1 MISFIVRTP
10 FGFFFAYIV
19 IGFGFLCNYAI
30 LTVEGKNGAGNL
42 RKSHLRNIAG
52 GIAEGVQRGRGRKIH
67 HISKIIGFKVFSG
80 FNAQA
85 GHRHI
90 GDAVSNRR
98 FENVGDFFFG
108 YAVQEAV
115 FHAVNQIGEIV
126 GDVVLY
132 GVSCRR
138 LDGNGKGFLVV
149 QLSEGAFQRV
159 DHFCRVFVPH
169 LPNGNSAGKAAGMRV
184 GNIEVV
190 DKPLAALVGILKNG
204 NAVRSTIYPTPELLV
219 PVVNLKNGGGVRSL
233 CVNQKLLIKAQTVIV
248 AGRAQKCFP
257 AFGVCN
263 DRFAGSVIQLRDEV
277 VFSCHRRTPPYR
289 S

>member
-30 LTVEGKNGAGNL
+30 LTVEGKNGTGNL
-42 RKSHLRNIAG
+42 RKSHFRNIAG
-52 GIAEGVQRGRGRKIH
+52 GISESVQRSRRRKIH
-67 HISKIIGFKVFSG
+67 HIPKIIRFKVFSG

-85 GHRHI
+85 GHCHI
-90 GDAVSNRR
+90 GDAISHRR

-115 FHAVNQIGEIV
+115 FHAVKKVGEIV
-126 GDVVLY
+126 GDVVLH

-149 QLSEGAFQRV
+149 QLSEGTFQRV

-169 LPNGNSAGKAAGMRV
+169 LPNGNSAGKAAWMRV

-190 DKPLAALVGILKNG
+190 DKPLAALVGILKDG
-204 NAVRSTIYPTPELLV
+204 NAVRPTVDPTPELLV
-219 PVVNLKNGGGVRSL
+219 PVVDLKNGGGVRSL
-233 CVNQKLLIKAQTVIV
+233 CVNQKLFIKAQTVVV
-248 AGRAQKCFP
+248 AGRAEKRFP
-257 AFGVCN
+257 ACGACN
-263 DRFAGSVIQLRDEV
+263 NRFAGSVIQLRNEV
-277 VFSCHRRTPPYR
+277 VLSCHRRTPPYR

>member
-1 MISFIVRTP
+1 M
-10 FGFFFAYIV
+10 
-19 IGFGFLCNYAI
+19 
-30 LTVEGKNGAGNL
+30 TVKGKNGTGNL

-67 HISKIIGFKVFSG
+67 HIPKIIGFKVFSG

-85 GHRHI
+85 GHCHI
-90 GDAVSNRR
+90 GDAVSHRR
-98 FENVGDFFFG
+98 FENVGNFFFG
-108 YAVQEAV
+108 CAVQEAV
-115 FHAVNQIGEIV
+115 FYAVDQIGEIV

-169 LPNGNSAGKAAGMRV
+169 LPNGNPAEKAAFVGV

-190 DKPLAALVGILKNG
+190 DKPLAASVGILKG
-204 NAVRSTIYPTPELLV
+204 GDAVCPTIDPTPELLI
-219 PVVNLKNGGGVRSL
+219 PVVNLKNSGGVRSL
-233 CVNQKLLIKAQTVIV
+233 CVYQKLLVKAQTVVV
-248 AGRAQKCFP
+248 AGRAQECFP
-257 AFGVCN
+257 ACRGCN
-263 DRFAGSVIQLRDEV
+263 DRFAGSVIQLRDEI
-277 VFSCHRRTPPYR
+277 VFSCHRQTPPYR

>member
-30 LTVEGKNGAGNL
+30 LTVEGKNGARNL

-52 GIAEGVQRGRGRKIH
+52 GIAEGVQRGRGCKIH
-67 HISKIIGFKVFSG
+67 HIPKIIVFKVFSG

-90 GDAVSNRR
+90 GDAVSHRR

-115 FHAVNQIGEIV
+115 FHAVDQIGEIV

-190 DKPLAALVGILKNG
+190 DKPLAASVGIFKDC
-204 NAVRSTIYPTPELLV
+204 NAVRSTVDPTPELLV
-219 PVVNLKNGGGVRSL
+219 PVVDLKNGGGVRSL
-233 CVNQKLLIKAQTVIV
+233 CVNQKLFVKAQTVVV

-257 AFGVCN
+257 ACGACN

>member
-1 MISFIVRTP
+1 M
-10 FGFFFAYIV
+10 
-19 IGFGFLCNYAI
+19 
-30 LTVEGKNGAGNL
+30 TVEGKNGAGNL

-52 GIAEGVQRGRGRKIH
+52 GIAEGVQRGRRRKIH
-67 HISKIIGFKVFSG
+67 HIPKVIGFKVFSG

-90 GDAVSNRR
+90 GDAVSHRR

-115 FHAVNQIGEIV
+115 FHAVDQIGEIV

-190 DKPLAALVGILKNG
+190 DKPLAALIGILKNG
-204 NAVRSTIYPTPELLV
+204 NAVCSTIDPTPELLV
-219 PVVNLKNGGGVRSL
+219 PVVDLKNGGGVRSL
-233 CVNQKLLIKAQTVIV
+233 CVNQKLLIKAQTVVV
-248 AGRAQKCFP
+248 AGRAEKRFP
-257 AFGVCN
+257 ACWACN
-263 DRFAGSVIQLRDEV
+263 NRFTGSVIQLRDEV

>member
-52 GIAEGVQRGRGRKIH
+52 GIAEGVQRGRRRKIH
-67 HISKIIGFKVFSG
+67 HIPKIIGFKVFSG

-85 GHRHI
+85 GHHHI
-90 GDAVSNRR
+90 SDAVANRR

-115 FHAVNQIGEIV
+115 FHAINQIGEIV

-204 NAVRSTIYPTPELLV
+204 NAVRPTIDPSPKLLV
-219 PVVNLKNGGGVRSL
+219 PVVDLKNGGGVRSL
-233 CVNQKLLIKAQTVIV
+233 CVYQKLLVKAQTVVV
-248 AGRAQKCFP
+248 AGRAQKRFP
-257 AFGVCN
+257 ACGVCN

>member
-52 GIAEGVQRGRGRKIH
+52 GIAEGVQRGRRRKIH
-67 HISKIIGFKVFSG
+67 HIPKIIGFKVFSG

-90 GDAVSNRR
+90 GDAVSHRR
-98 FENVGDFFFG
+98 FENVGNFFFG

-115 FHAVNQIGEIV
+115 LHAVNQVREIV

-138 LDGNGKGFLVV
+138 LDGNGKGFLFV
-149 QLSEGAFQRV
+149 QLPEGAFQRV

-190 DKPLAALVGILKNG
+190 DKPLAALVGILKDG
-204 NAVRSTIYPTPELLV
+204 NAMCSTVDPSPELLV
-219 PVVNLKNGGGVRSL
+219 PVVDLKNGGGVRSL
-233 CVNQKLLIKAQTVIV
+233 CVNQKLLVKAQTVVV
-248 AGRAQKCFP
+248 AGRAEKRFP
-257 AFGVCN
+257 AFRVCN
-263 DRFAGSVIQLRDEV
+263 DRFAGSVIQLRNEV

>member
-1 MISFIVRTP
+1 M
-10 FGFFFAYIV
+10 
-19 IGFGFLCNYAI
+19 
-30 LTVEGKNGAGNL
+30 TVKGKNGAGNL
-42 RKSHLRNIAG
+42 RKSHLGNIAG

-67 HISKIIGFKVFSG
+67 HIPKVIGFKVFSG

-90 GDAVSNRR
+90 GDAVSHRR

-115 FHAVNQIGEIV
+115 FHAVDQIGEIV

-132 GVSCRR
+132 GISRRR
-138 LDGNGKGFLVV
+138 LDGNGEGFLVV
-149 QLSEGAFQRV
+149 QLSKGAFQRV

-190 DKPLAALVGILKNG
+190 DKPLAASVGILKNG
-204 NAVRSTIYPTPELLV
+204 NAVCSTIDPTPELLV
-219 PVVNLKNGGGVRSL
+219 PVVDLKNSGGVRSL

-263 DRFAGSVIQLRDEV
+263 DRFAGSVIQLRNEV

>member
-1 MISFIVRTP
+1 M
-10 FGFFFAYIV
+10 
-19 IGFGFLCNYAI
+19 
-30 LTVEGKNGAGNL
+30 TVEGKNGAGNL

-67 HISKIIGFKVFSG
+67 HIPKIIGFKVFSG

-90 GDAVSNRR
+90 GDAVSHRR

-132 GVSCRR
+132 GISRRR
-138 LDGNGKGFLVV
+138 LDGNGKGFLIV

-204 NAVRSTIYPTPELLV
+204 NAVRSTIYPSPELLV

-233 CVNQKLLIKAQTVIV
+233 CVNQKLFIKAQTVVV
-248 AGRAQKCFP
+248 AGRAQKRLP
-257 AFGVCN
+257 ACGVCN
-263 DRFAGSVIQLRDEV
+263 DRFAGSVIQLRNEV

>member
-1 MISFIVRTP
+1 M
-10 FGFFFAYIV
+10 
-19 IGFGFLCNYAI
+19 
-30 LTVEGKNGAGNL
+30 TVKGEDGTGDL

-52 GIAEGVQRGRGRKIH
+52 GIAEGVQRGRRRKIH
-67 HISKIIGFKVFSG
+67 HIPKIFGFKVFSG

-190 DKPLAALVGILKNG
+190 DKPLAALVGILKDG
-204 NAVRSTIYPTPELLV
+204 NAVCSTIDPSPKLLV
-219 PVVNLKNGGGVRSL
+219 PVVDLKNGGGVRSL
-233 CVNQKLLIKAQTVIV
+233 CVNQKLFIKAQAVVV
-248 AGRAQKCFP
+248 AGRAQKRFP
-257 AFGVCN
+257 ACGVCN
-263 DRFAGSVIQLRDEV
+263 DRFAGSVIQLRNEV

>member
-1 MISFIVRTP
+1 M
-10 FGFFFAYIV
+10 
-19 IGFGFLCNYAI
+19 
-30 LTVEGKNGAGNL
+30 TVEGKNGAGNL

-67 HISKIIGFKVFSG
+67 HIPKIIGFKVFSG

-85 GHRHI
+85 GHHHI
-90 GDAVSNRR
+90 SDAVANRR

-115 FHAVNQIGEIV
+115 LHAVKKVGEIV
-126 GDVVLY
+126 GDVILH
-132 GVSCRR
+132 GISRRR
-138 LDGNGKGFLVV
+138 LDGNGKGFLIV
-149 QLSEGAFQRV
+149 QLAKGAFQRV

-190 DKPLAALVGILKNG
+190 DKPLAALVGILKDG
-204 NAVRSTIYPTPELLV
+204 NAVRPTVDPSPELLV

-233 CVNQKLLIKAQTVIV
+233 CVNQKLFIKAQTVVV
-248 AGRAQKCFP
+248 AGRAQKRLP
-257 AFGVCN
+257 ACGVCN